1 MGTSSLKFLLRKRWS
16 DIVWAK
22 WRRREPLKAT
32 ALRIPKKP
40 PRSPEDFMQAIAK
53 ARYVRI
59 SPRKV
64 DQILML
70 VRGKS
75 VANALSTLRL
85 VTKSSRPLVEK
96 ILTSAL
102 HNTGKQPNAEQWY
115 VQQAWVGYGPTMK
128 RMRAHA

>member
-1 MGTSSLKFLLRKRWS
+1 M
-16 DIVWAK
+16 
-22 WRRREPLKAT
+22 E
-32 ALRIPKKP
+32 
-40 PRSPEDFMQAIAK
+40 AIAK

-75 VANALSTLRL
+75 VAQALSTLRL

-96 ILTSAL
+96 ILSSAL
-102 HNTGKQPNAEQWY
+102 ANAGHQSDAESWY
-115 VQQAWVGYGPTMK
+115 VHQAWVGYGPTMK
-128 RMRAHA
+128 RMRAHAMGRGATIRHHSAHVTIVISDQKPARKK